1 MPQSKEKRIEQFL
14 ERAKLRAQPLP
25 LKGDAST
32 RSFYRIPFH
41 KGTAVMMVYD
51 TPQPEVERTFLDVH
65 DHLSAC
71 GVPVPRIYDYDQ
83 ETSIMLIEDC
93 GDISLEERLRGAA
106 PEEYRH
112 FYRCAIEILLKIQ
125 ITGTAARRECAAFS
139 RSFDEHKLTE
149 ELDFFLTHTVEGF
162 FKARLAKG
170 EKEGVRQAFT
180 FLAARLSGLPR
191 AFNHRDYHSRNLM
204 AVDRS
209 LMVVDFQDA
218 RMGPCQYDLASLLRD
233 SYTVLDGEFRYA
245 MIDYYQLKSS
255 EMGISWH
262 NREDFLERFDLMSLQ
277 RNLKACGTFGYMSVV
292 RGNNRYVHYLE
303 PTFAYVRE
311 VAPQFSFMSDCL
323 KILGRYVP
331 FL

>member
-1 MPQSKEKRIEQFL
+1 MLQSKEKRIQQFL

-25 LKGDAST
+25 LTGDAST

-51 TPQPEVERTFLDVH
+51 APQSEIERTFLDVC
-65 DHLSAC
+65 DHLAAC

-83 ETSIMLIEDC
+83 ETGIILIEDC
-93 GDISLEERLRGAA
+93 GDLSLEERLRGAA
-106 PEEYRH
+106 PEEFRH
-112 FYRCAIEILLKIQ
+112 FYRCAIDILLKIQ
-125 ITGTAARRECAAFS
+125 ITGTAARRQCVAFS

-162 FKARLAKG
+162 FKVRLAKG
-170 EKEGVRQAFT
+170 EKEDVRQAFT
-180 FLAARLSGLPR
+180 LLAARLSALPR
-191 AFNHRDYHSRNLM
+191 VFNHRDYHSRNLM

-233 SYTVLDGEFRYA
+233 SYTVLDGEFRYS
-245 MIDYYQLKSS
+245 MIDYYLMKSS

-262 NREDFLERFDLMSLQ
+262 DRENFIERFDLMSLQ
-277 RNLKACGTFGYMSVV
+277 RNLKACGTFGYMSVA
-292 RGNNRYVHYLE
+292 RGNDRYVRYLE
-303 PTFAYVRE
+303 PTFAYVKE
-311 VAPQFSFMSDCL
+311 VAPRFGFMGECI
-323 KILGRYVP
+323 KILTRYVP
-331 FL
+331 LL